1 MKLDI
6 YIPVGGY
13 GKRLGAITKIIPKPL
28 IKIDNEQFIIK
39 LIRSFNK
46 LEITN
51 FYLLTSY
58 KEKQFFFL
66 KKRLSSLK
74 INFVK
79 DKRKEGTFKS
89 LYNCRKSLT
98 NNFIYSNSDE
108 ILDLSLKNIV
118 KTFKSEKID
127 ILQLFFKDNLE
138 KKLDKKLV
146 INKKKFNDKK
156 NYTEAGLKIF
166 KKNIFK
172 NIRNKNYKSIEDFIE
187 SNLAQLNVKFLIIE
201 TRPYSIDTWKRLRR
215 TKLFLKKTKF

>member
-6 YIPVGGY
+6 YIPAGGY

-28 IKIDNEQFIIK
+28 IKIDKEPFIIK

-46 LEITN
+46 LEITK

-58 KEKQFFFL
+58 KEKNFFFL
-66 KKRLSSLK
+66 KKRLPDLK
-74 INFVK
+74 INFIK
-79 DKRKEGTFKS
+79 DKKKEGTFKS
-89 LYNCRKSLT
+89 LYNCRKSII

-118 KTFKSEKID
+118 KTFKREKID
-127 ILQLFFKDNLE
+127 ILQLFFKDNLG
-138 KKLDKKLV
+138 KKLDKRLV
-146 INKKKFNDKK
+146 INKKMFNNKK

-187 SNLAQLNVKFLIIE
+187 SNLAKLNVKYLIIE

>member
-6 YIPVGGY
+6 YIPVGGF

-28 IKIDNEQFIIK
+28 IKIDNEPFLIK

-46 LEITN
+46 LKITN
-51 FYLLTSY
+51 FYFLTSY

-66 KKRLSSLK
+66 KKRLSNLK

-79 DKRKEGTFKS
+79 DKKKEGTFKS
-89 LYNCRKSLT
+89 LYNCRKKLI

-108 ILDLSLKNIV
+108 ILDVNMKNII
-118 KTFKSEKID
+118 KTFNKEKID
-127 ILQLFFKDNLE
+127 ILQLFFKDSLG

-146 INKKKFNDKK
+146 INKSKFNSKK

-166 KKNIFK
+166 KKKIFK
-172 NIRNKNYKSIEDFIE
+172 NVRYINYKSIEDFIE
-187 SNLAQLNVKFLIIE
+187 ENLTELNVKYLIIE